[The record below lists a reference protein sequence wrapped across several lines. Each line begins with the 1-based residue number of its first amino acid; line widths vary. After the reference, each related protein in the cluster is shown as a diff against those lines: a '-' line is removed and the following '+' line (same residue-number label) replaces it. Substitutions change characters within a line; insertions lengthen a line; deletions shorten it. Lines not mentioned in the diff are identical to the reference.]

1 MFGVGLLRVQAESAI
16 VGIPLNLQVRV
27 ANLNV
32 IILLL
37 TTCTSSR
44 IEEDMTDDV
53 LVAAFEIPCL

>member
-1 MFGVGLLRVQAESAI
+1 MFGVGLLSVQAESAI

-37 TTCTSSR
+37 TTNSR

>member
-37 TTCTSSR
+37 TTNSR